1 MQPYST
7 TERMTAM
14 EELILHA
21 QNIEACTD
29 QYYGNVAF
37 AADAAVQHETALMQR
52 GLHTPNQDQ

>member
-1 MQPYST
+1 
-7 TERMTAM
+7 MTAM